1 MPPPSE
7 VWIFNHYADAPDRP
21 AGTRHFDLGRGLV
34 RRGFRVTIFAA
45 GFSHATL
52 RETRVPKRRLFW
64 VATYDGVR
72 FVWLRT
78 LPYRGNTWLRLANML
93 SYAAMALLVQRR
105 LRRPDA
111 VIGSTIHPFA
121 AAAGYIV
128 ARLRGAQFLFEIRD
142 LWPQTLIDMGALREA
157 SLTARWMRWL
167 EAILVKRAEVV
178 ITLLPET
185 AQYLAQRGL
194 PADHVLYL
202 PNGVRLDVHRPG
214 KAPARMAELI
224 DRLKA
229 DGRFVY
235 GYLGAHG
242 RANHL
247 DVVLDAAAQLS
258 LQAATAIHVLLIG
271 DGPEKPR
278 LIRRASA
285 LGLKNVTFADPIPKN
300 AVPGTLR
307 RLDGAI
313 IHLADIDVF
322 RFGISP
328 NKLFDYL
335 ANEVPVLSA
344 CRSPNDPVAD
354 AGAGMSLP
362 PDDASALAT
371 AMRSMAALPTA
382 ERRRMGVMGRRYV
395 ERHHDIDLL
404 AGELAD
410 RLSSLHARDERS
422 RE

>member
-1 MPPPSE
+1 MPPTRD
-7 VWIFNHYADAPDRP
+7 VWIFNHYADAPDRA

-34 RRGFRVTIFAA
+34 QRGFRVTIFAA

-52 RETRVPKRRLFW
+52 QESRVSRRGMYRF
-64 VATYDGVR
+64 ATYDGVR

-78 LPYRGNTWLRLANML
+78 LPYRGNTWRRFANML
-93 SYAAMALLVQRR
+93 SYSVMALVVQSR
-105 LRRPDA
+105 LSRPDA
-111 VIGSTIHPFA
+111 VIGSTVHPFA
-121 AAAGYIV
+121 AAAGFIA
-128 ARLRGAQFLFEIRD
+128 ARLRGARFFFEIRD
-142 LWPQTLIDMGALREA
+142 LWPQTLIDMGVLQDGSFA
-157 SLTARWMRWL
+157 ARSMRWL
-167 EAILVKRAEVV
+167 EAVLVRRAEVV
-178 ITLLPET
+178 ITLLPATRE
-185 AQYLAQRGL
+185 YLAQRGL
-194 PADHVLYL
+194 PTEHVLYL
-202 PNGVRLDVHRPG
+202 PNGVRLGTRAATPP
-214 KAPARMAELI
+214 PARIAELL

-229 DGRFVY
+229 DGTFVY

-247 DVVLDAAAQLS
+247 DVVLDAAALLS
-258 LQAATAIHVLLIG
+258 QQADMSIHVVLIG
-271 DGPEKPR
+271 DGPEKSH
-278 LIRRASA
+278 LMRRAGA
-285 LGLKNVTFADPIPKN
+285 LGLKNLAFADPIPKD

-313 IHLADIDVF
+313 LHLADVDVF